1 MLALHRFSLLPCS
14 SALAPAWPGEND
26 RFLRFPVGLA
36 RRRILHCEGKLSAS
50 PSPSPFS
57 SRRENCCC
65 RLFNARTLC
74 GSPWLCLVTK
84 HPCSNGHLHPCLCRS
99 LMTVGL
105 PVVPHGRCVFQWAWL
120 GGASCI
126 ARHWLGRWYK
136 QPIMQTSHARRCSTA
151 MRSSCFRKQQH
162 NVVFHDLQ

>member
-57 SRRENCCC
+57 SQRENCCC
-65 RLFNARTLC
+65 RLSDARTLR
-74 GSPWLCLVTK
+74 GSPWLRLVTK
-84 HPCSNGHLHPCLCRS
+84 HPCSNGHLHPRLCHS
-99 LMTVGL
+99 PMTVGL
-105 PVVPHGRCVFQWAWL
+105 PVAPHGRCVFQQAWL

-126 ARHWLGRWYK
+126 ARHWFVLV
-136 QPIMQTSHARRCSTA
+136 
-151 MRSSCFRKQQH
+151 QH
-162 NVVFHDLQ
+162 NVVFHDLQKNVCCMQD